1 MMKSKKQI
9 FFRSFKKIE
18 DIVFSLSTLIIFL
31 PVIIIITIL
40 SLFIQGR
47 PIFYVSER
55 VVGYQKKIHVIK
67 FRTMVKDAKDPKWRL
82 EEKYMKDGYL
92 DVPIY
97 SDVYTPF
104 GRFLEKTQLVE
115 ILQVFHVLFNHM
127 SFVGNRPLPEKN
139 VNILKERFPETW
151 QERFNSPAGMTGITQ
166 VAGKFNLTSE
176 QRLELESLYSQVYR
190 EGNVLK
196 ADAYIFFSTII
207 LLLLRDASAY
217 RSYES
222 AKNVLTACLRK

>member
-1 MMKSKKQI
+1 MNTKKQTFYRI
-9 FFRSFKKIE
+9 IKKVE

-31 PVIIIITIL
+31 PIIIIIIIL
-40 SLFIQGR
+40 SFFIQGR
-47 PIFYVSER
+47 PIFYVSNR
-55 VVGYQKKIHVIK
+55 IVGLQKKIRIIK
-67 FRTMVKDAKDPKWRL
+67 FRTMVKDALDPKWGL

-92 DVPIY
+92 DVPVF
-97 SDVYTPF
+97 SKVYTPF

-139 VNILKERFPETW
+139 IELLKKRFPDSW

-176 QRLELESLYSQVYR
+176 QRLELESLYSKVYH
-190 EGNVLK
+190 EGNILK

-207 LLLLRDASAY
+207 LLLLKDASAY
-217 RSYES
+217 RSYDS
-222 AKNVLTACLRK
+222 AKNVLTACLKK

>member
-1 MMKSKKQI
+1 MKSKKQI

-67 FRTMVKDAKDPKWRL
+67 FRTMVKDAKDTKWGL

-139 VNILKERFPETW
+139 VKILKDRFPETW
-151 QERFNSPAGMTGITQ
+151 QERFDSPAGMTGITQ

-190 EGNVLK
+190 EGNILK

-217 RSYES
+217 RSYKS

>member
-1 MMKSKKQI
+1 MNSKKQI
-9 FFRSFKKIE
+9 FYRIIKKVE
-18 DIVFSLSTLIIFL
+18 DIVFSVSTLIVFL
-31 PVIIIITIL
+31 PIIIIIIII
-40 SLFIQGR
+40 SFFIQGR
-47 PIFYVSER
+47 PVFYISDR
-55 VVGYQKKIHVIK
+55 IVGLEKRIRIIK
-67 FRTMVKDAKDPKWRL
+67 FRTMVKDALDPKWGL

-92 DVPIY
+92 DVPVF
-97 SDVYTPF
+97 SKVYTPF

-139 VNILKERFPETW
+139 IELLKKRFPDSW

-176 QRLELESLYSQVYR
+176 QRLELESLYSKVYQ
-190 EGNVLK
+190 EGNILK

-207 LLLLRDASAY
+207 LLLLKDASAY
-217 RSYES
+217 RSYDS
-222 AKNVLTACLRK
+222 AKNVLTACLRNK

>member
-1 MMKSKKQI
+1 MKSKKQI